1 MNLARI
7 LDDTA
12 RAHPDRPAVRLD
24 DLTLTY
30 RQLSDLSA
38 RAADWLHEHGVAPG
52 DRVGIMLP
60 NIAQFPVLY
69 YGVLRAGGTVVPMN
83 PLLKAREIEHYLGDS
98 GAKLVFATSPEAT
111 AGAAAMGAQAVPV
124 DADTVTAIAARP
136 SSSEIAARADDDTAV
151 ILYTSGTTGTP

>member
-7 LDDTA
+7 LDDSA

-38 RAADWLHEHGVAPG
+38 RAADWLHEHGVEPG

-69 YGVLRAGGTVVPMN
+69 FGVLRAGGTVVPMN

-98 GAKLVFATSPEAT
+98 GAKLVFSTSPEAA
-111 AGAAAMGAQAVPV
+111 AGAAAVGA
-124 DADTVTAIAARP
+124 RR
-136 SSSEIAARADDDTAV
+136 SR
-151 ILYTSGTTGTP
+151 